1 MAEKYGEIPKK
12 FTKDWWE
19 YIWDY
24 YKVHILVIVA
34 IMLLIIFGYNQQR
47 NMEKYDFNVNFIDNS
62 YMLETE
68 FDLLKNTIN
77 ELIDDTDQNG
87 VKSTLIQ
94 EFPISDATED
104 PQFTQAILSKLQ
116 LQFVTQDTMLYIF
129 DKDTSKYIFNS
140 QDYQEAFMPVDEWL
154 ETDVTNDLLY
164 TYNGVSRAVSLKNS
178 SLLKNS
184 SILDKDLYIAVRSFT
199 TDDEKILNT
208 INLSK
213 KVANA
218 LMK

>member
-24 YKVHILVIVA
+24 YKVHILVTVA
-34 IMLLIIFGYNQQR
+34 IILVIIFSYNQQK
-47 NMEKYDFNVNFIDNS
+47 NMKKYDFNVNFIDNS

-104 PQFTQAILSKLQ
+104 AQFTQAILSKLQ
-116 LQFVTQDTMLYIF
+116 LQFVIQDTMLYIF

-140 QDYQEAFMPVDEWL
+140 QDYQEAFMPVDDWL
-154 ETDVTNDLLY
+154 ESDVTKDLLY

-213 KVANA
+213 KVANE
-218 LMK
+218 LIR

>member
-104 PQFTQAILSKLQ
+104 AQFTQAILSKLQ

-154 ETDVTNDLLY
+154 KTDVTNDLLY

>member
-1 MAEKYGEIPKK
+1 MAEKYGEIPKI

-104 PQFTQAILSKLQ
+104 AQFTQAILSKLQ

-154 ETDVTNDLLY
+154 KTDVTNDLLY

>member
-24 YKVHILVIVA
+24 YKVHILVTVA
-34 IMLLIIFGYNQQR
+34 IILVIIFSYNQQK

-77 ELIDDTDQNG
+77 RLIDDTDQNG

-104 PQFTQAILSKLQ
+104 AQFTQAILSKLQ

-140 QDYQEAFMPVDEWL
+140 QDYQEAFMPVDDWL
-154 ETDVTNDLLY
+154 ESDVTKDLLY

-213 KVANA
+213 KVANE
-218 LMK
+218 LIR

>member
-12 FTKDWWE
+12 FTKPWWE

-24 YKVHILVIVA
+24 YKVHILVTTA
-34 IMLLIIFGYNQQR
+34 IILLIISSYYQQK
-47 NMEKYDFNVNFIDNS
+47 NAEKYDFNVNFIDNE
-62 YMLETE
+62 YMLENE
-68 FDLLKNTIN
+68 FDILKSTIN
-77 ELIDDTDQNG
+77 ELIDDTDANG

-94 EFPISDATED
+94 EFPISDTTENA
-104 PQFTQAILSKLQ
+104 QFTQAILSKLQ

-154 ETDVTNDLLY
+154 ETDISNDLQY
-164 TYNGVSRAVSLKNS
+164 TYNGVCRAVSLKNS
-178 SLLKNS
+178 NLLKDS
-184 SILDKDLYIAVRSFT
+184 TLLDKDLYVAVRNFT

-213 KVANA
+213 KVANE
-218 LMK
+218 LIK